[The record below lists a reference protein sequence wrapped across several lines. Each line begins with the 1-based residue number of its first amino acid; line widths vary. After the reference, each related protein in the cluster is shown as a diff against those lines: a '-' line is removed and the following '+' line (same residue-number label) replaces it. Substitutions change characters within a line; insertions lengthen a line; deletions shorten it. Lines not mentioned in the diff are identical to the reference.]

1 MSGHSKW
8 ATIRRA
14 KAKTDAARGRMFT
27 RLIKEITIAA
37 RQGGGDE
44 NANPRLRTAVI
55 SARGANMPKDN
66 IEKAIKRGTG
76 ELEGVHYEEVSYEAY
91 APGGVALLIH
101 ALTDNKNRTVG
112 EIRHIFTRR
121 GGNLADTGAVSWM
134 FERKGVITVNPKG
147 LPEDTIMELALDA
160 GALDMKTEDDSYEI
174 YTDPNDFEAVR
185 DKIAKSPVEITN
197 SEISMVPKNYVRVEG
212 ENAKK
217 LMRLLEDV
225 EEHDD
230 VQNLYGNFD
239 IDESAL
245 ENE

>member
-1 MSGHSKW
+1 
-8 ATIRRA
+8 
-14 KAKTDAARGRMFT
+14 MFT

-44 NANPRLRTAVI
+44 NANPRLRTAVLA
-55 SARGANMPKDN
+55 ARGANMPKDN

-76 ELEGVHYEEVSYEAY
+76 ELEGVHYEEVTYEAY
-91 APGGVALLIH
+91 APGGVALLIQ

-121 GGNLADTGAVSWM
+121 GGNLAETGAVSWM

-160 GALDMKTEDDSYEI
+160 GALDMKEDDGVFEI
-174 YTDPNDFEAVR
+174 ITDPNEFEAVR
-185 DKIAKSPVEITN
+185 DKIAKSPVEITS

-217 LMRLLEDV
+217 LLKLLEDI

-239 IDESAL
+239 IEESAL
-245 ENE
+245 ENG

>member
-1 MSGHSKW
+1 
-8 ATIRRA
+8 
-14 KAKTDAARGRMFT
+14 
-27 RLIKEITIAA
+27 
-37 RQGGGDE
+37 
-44 NANPRLRTAVI
+44 
-55 SARGANMPKDN
+55 
-66 IEKAIKRGTG
+66 
-76 ELEGVHYEEVSYEAY
+76 
-91 APGGVALLIH
+91 VALLIH